1 MVVDAV
7 RTYLDAA
14 NGLTELSRKQAVA
27 AAKTLLRA
35 DGAAASAP
43 VASGGEAPPRVG
55 QSIQTLAGEL
65 IETSQANR
73 AAVADLVRAE
83 VRQALEQMDMVPRA
97 EYERMVRRVAE
108 LERRM
113 AARQVVERVLAPR
126 GGASSALPM
135 SEEDGQEDRARA
147 EAGPRARAQAPSR
160 ARAAEAVSAG
170 SGEAV
175 EEAGAALGVEESAPE
190 TGDAVPEDSAQGED
204 AVESGDG
211 ESAEESEAA
220 AGDSDADAVGE
231 AGQDGTESG
240 TVAKRTAN
248 RGKAKPAAKTTRS
261 RSTAKRTTK
270 SKGAKK

>member
-35 DGAAASAP
+35 NGAVASAP
-43 VASGGEAPPRVG
+43 SPVVADGEAPPRVG

-97 EYERMVRRVAE
+97 EYERVVRRVAE

-113 AARQVVERVLAPR
+113 AARHAVERVLTPH
-126 GGASSALPM
+126 GGASSVLPAG
-135 SEEDGQEDRARA
+135 EEIGREDDGQAQE
-147 EAGPRARAQAPSR
+147 GPRWAARTRSGAEVAGVAP
-160 ARAAEAVSAG
+160 AG
-170 SGEAV
+170 SAEEAV
-175 EEAGAALGVEESAPE
+175 EAGTGGADTAPRAGQDVSAE
-190 TGDAVPEDSAQGED
+190 VSDQGGDAVEPGAGASETGAGVGEPDMD
-204 AVESGDG
+204 ADQDG
-211 ESAEESEAA
+211 AEPGTAAKRAA
-220 AGDSDADAVGE
+220 A
-231 AGQDGTESG
+231 
-240 TVAKRTAN
+240 
-248 RGKAKPAAKTTRS
+248 RGKAKPPAKTTRS
-261 RSTAKRTTK
+261 RSAAKRTTK

>member
-35 DGAAASAP
+35 NGAAAPAP
-43 VASGGEAPPRVG
+43 VVADGEAPPRVG

-73 AAVADLVRAE
+73 AAVADLVRDE
-83 VRQALEQMDMVPRA
+83 VRYALEQMDMVPRA

-113 AARQVVERVLAPR
+113 AARHAVERVLTPR
-126 GGASSALPM
+126 GGASSTLPEPEE
-135 SEEDGQEDRARA
+135 SSRVSDVAKDTSAREAEDGEASEPAEVAEGTSAETVAAGGGEPATEPDADAEDTATEEDTAADTA
-147 EAGPRARAQAPSR
+147 EESA
-160 ARAAEAVSAG
+160 AG
-170 SGEAV
+170 SGQDGSGV
-175 EEAGAALGVEESAPE
+175 GAG
-190 TGDAVPEDSAQGED
+190 QGE
-204 AVESGDG
+204 SGPKTAAKS
-211 ESAEESEAA
+211 SAS
-220 AGDSDADAVGE
+220 
-231 AGQDGTESG
+231 T
-240 TVAKRTAN
+240 TTN

-270 SKGAKK
+270 GKSAKK

>member
-35 DGAAASAP
+35 NGAAALAP
-43 VASGGEAPPRVG
+43 AVADGEAPPRVG

-73 AAVADLVRAE
+73 AAVADLVRDE
-83 VRQALEQMDMVPRA
+83 VRYALEQMDMVPRA

-113 AARQVVERVLAPR
+113 AARHAVERVLAPR
-126 GGASSALPM
+126 GGASSTLPEPEEG
-135 SEEDGQEDRARA
+135 SRVADVAKDASVRGSEDGEV
-147 EAGPRARAQAPSR
+147 
-160 ARAAEAVSAG
+160 AAEETTAVG
-170 SGEAV
+170 GGEP
-175 EEAGAALGVEESAPE
+175 G
-190 TGDAVPEDSAQGED
+190 TDAEDTATGED
-204 AVESGDG
+204 AAAD
-211 ESAEESEAA
+211 SAEES
-220 AGDSDADAVGE
+220 ADAS
-231 AGQDGTESG
+231 GQDGAEDGAAQDG
-240 TVAKRTAN
+240 TGHEGAEPKTAAKRTTGSAGSTSS
-248 RGKAKPAAKTTRS
+248 RSKAKPAAKTTRS

-270 SKGAKK
+270 GKGAKK